1 MACHYQFTDQVD
13 YRLEIASST
22 MLNLKFN
29 NTKTIRVFIY
39 LSGHFCN
46 SYEPYK
52 HQAVSIR
59 AHQLKFLY
67 PLPDDHKWIPQ
78 LMRKQSK

>member
-13 YRLEIASST
+13 YRIEIASST

-39 LSGHFCN
+39 LSGYFCN
-46 SYEPYK
+46 RYGPDK
-52 HQAVSIR
+52 LQAILVME
-59 AHQLKFLY
+59 HQLKFLY

-78 LMRKQSK
+78 LLRK